1 MEEDEHIFG
10 WLVGTPPIPPVWK
23 TLKSALKPDSTYHV
37 QILSWKLLSLI
48 YHSAT
53 SCWLLKE
60 DNFYLNKFLKTMDN
74 VLIVTENKSLLWNYS
89 YSDKSSFFK
98 IWILLL
104 QFLRQQSIY
113 WILHNGPI
121 AKMLS
126 KYSHQFAKSIY
137 FIWLLG

>member
-89 YSDKSSFFK
+89 YSDKSSFFY
-98 IWILLL
+98 L
-104 QFLRQQSIY
+104 
-113 WILHNGPI
+113 NPTI
-121 AKMLS
+121 AIVKAT
-126 KYSHQFAKSIY
+126 KYLMNPTEWTNCKKTVEI
-137 FIWLLG
+137 FISNC